1 MSNLEIFHRTAVK
14 PGQCAMCLNLH
25 QLFVFYS
32 YSAE

>member
-1 MSNLEIFHRTAVK
+1 MEYCWIVS
-14 PGQCAMCLNLH
+14 